1 MAISN
6 PMAPPI
12 TNNNSSSRGTR
23 RPVRKWPIVAGALAR
38 ATIAFTLHL
47 NSLLQQYWF
56 IESQSKCL
64 NRP

>member
-23 RPVRKWPIVAGALAR
+23 YPVRKWPIVADALTR
-38 ATIAFTLHL
+38 ATIAQKGR
-47 NSLLQQYWF
+47 S
-56 IESQSKCL
+56 ISQSLIGDK
-64 NRP
+64 NR